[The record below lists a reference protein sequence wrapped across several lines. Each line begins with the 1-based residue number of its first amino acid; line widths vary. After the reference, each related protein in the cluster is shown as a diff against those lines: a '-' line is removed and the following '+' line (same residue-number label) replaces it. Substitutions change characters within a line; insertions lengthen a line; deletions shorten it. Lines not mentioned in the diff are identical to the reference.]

1 MLCLSVWAVVGPYQK
16 MPFTQ
21 MSLNMENTLL
31 EGVEVLG
38 RAWVLGGAFVFFV
51 SQQQGEQVSCLSGHL
66 SKALSIPYRKDRKGL
81 QFGEID
87 YDYRGAKTANGHHL
101 ISEIHD

>member
-1 MLCLSVWAVVGPYQK
+1 MQ
-16 MPFTQ
+16 
-21 MSLNMENTLL
+21 NTLL
-31 EGVEVLG
+31 EGVG
-38 RAWVLGGAFVFFV
+38 VLGGAFVFFV

-81 QFGEID
+81 QFGQID